1 METSKIS
8 IAFASDL
15 HLPPFY
21 SNRRDDALYFP
32 PEADV
37 IILAGDIAVGN
48 LAAEEALN
56 LAERYPNSHVVQI
69 AGNHEFYYKS
79 IEQQIEY
86 YRSACADHDRVHFL
100 ENACVELF
108 GVRFIGCTL
117 WTDFTILGEPEIA
130 MQEAEAAIADFRF
143 IESRV
148 GASIKP
154 KDIARKFEES
164 YRFLDDQ
171 LAAGDPDRTVVIT
184 HFPPGMRTSN
194 PNFEVDPITAYFQAN
209 VDYLI
214 ENYQPKIWVYGHN
227 HYSADQTVGRTRIV
241 SNQLGYPSEFG
252 RIPAYDPQKMIILE
266 TGADHDVEL

>member
-1 METSKIS
+1 MKTSYIS
-8 IAFASDL
+8 IAFSSDL
-15 HLPPFY
+15 HLAPFNT
-21 SNRRDDALYFP
+21 SRRDHALNFP
-32 PEADV
+32 QDADV
-37 IILAGDIAVGN
+37 IILAGDIAVGEQ
-48 LAAEEALN
+48 ASVEAFK
-56 LAERYPNSHVVQI
+56 LAETYPNSHIVRI
-69 AGNHEFYYKS
+69 TGNHEFYYS
-79 IEQQIEY
+79 GIEQKIEQ
-86 YRSACADHDRVHFL
+86 YRKACADHDRVHFL

-117 WTDFTILGEPEIA
+117 WTDFTILGEPELA

-143 IESRV
+143 IESRG

-171 LAAGDPDRTVVIT
+171 LAAGNPDRTVVIT
-184 HFPPGMRTSN
+184 HFPPGMRTRN

-252 RIPAYDPQKMIILE
+252 RIPAYDPQKLIILE